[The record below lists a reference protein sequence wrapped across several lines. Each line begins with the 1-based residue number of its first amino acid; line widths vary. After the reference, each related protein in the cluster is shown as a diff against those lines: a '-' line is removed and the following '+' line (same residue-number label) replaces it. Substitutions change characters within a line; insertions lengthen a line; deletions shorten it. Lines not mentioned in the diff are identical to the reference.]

1 MREKGQTEVAKTLE
15 TPVFSRGIEILT
27 EKVIFYVRFN
37 KEFQSTRPSR
47 GETYYHALIL
57 NCCHDFNPLAPRGAR
72 HAWQQRRRHAG
83 GISIHSP
90 LAGRDQQWR
99 PRRRHRRL
107 FQSTRPSR
115 GETGYAPDGR
125 LYRWHFNPLAPRG
138 ARYYGP
144 KYPTAPLCH
153 FNPLAPRGA
162 TRAATVAALA
172 LSINFNPL
180 APRGARQ

>member
-115 GETGYAPDGR
+115 GETS
-125 LYRWHFNPLAPRG
+125 RWR
-138 ARYYGP
+138 RV
-144 KYPTAPLCH
+144 PTSWP
-153 FNPLAPRGA
+153 
-162 TRAATVAALA
+162 
-172 LSINFNPL
+172 NFNPL
-180 APRGARQ
+180 APCGARLPTCAHPMLGVDFQSTRPLQGETR